1 MNKTALLLALS
12 AFLFVPRADA
22 CVGRL
27 LHIGVVDSVEGRV
40 LAEVLSL
47 LINERTG
54 STVAIQFYNDE
65 QELDEALKV
74 NKVDVSI
81 DNTAHAMRVLNKAS
95 LALDPAAA
103 YELAKASYE
112 KEKGLVWLKPFGFV
126 HREGASAPDF
136 TSTLLRTEVLNNFP
150 ALPRVLGKL
159 GGAMNDEAYRRLMK
173 NVESGEKPKKAAR
186 DFLKAKKLI

>member
-126 HREGASAPDF
+126 HREGASAPDY